1 MKSKYF
7 VIKTVNNEKK
17 FAKTDEEM
25 TSEEFIGIF
34 IDMAIEAYPIT
45 KEEYKACTGLE

>member
-17 FAKTDEEM
+17 FAKTDDEI
-25 TSEEFIGIF
+25 TVDEFLAIF
-34 IDMAIEAYPIT
+34 VDIAKEAYPIT
-45 KEEYKACTGLE
+45 KEEYKACTGVE

>member
-17 FAKTDEEM
+17 FAKTDEEI
-25 TSEEFIGIF
+25 TAKEFLGVF
-34 IDMAIEAYPIT
+34 VDMVKEAYPIT
-45 KEEYKACTGLE
+45 KEEYKACTGVE